1 MRLKTFEIFYNTY
14 NNILFHSKG
23 WNQREQKQN
32 ILLYSIL
39 FVPHTPLIIIF
50 YSLVSVFKKLV
61 RKSILKI
68 NNFIWNKKNTTHKLY
83 HQSLQVCIIFPQQH
97 SKVQCFYSN
106 RCCLF
111 WATCQHFINGLIT
124 NSVCFPM
131 SFCGLH
137 ILPIASTIGVWII
150 LVSLVSKIQI
160 Y

>member
-1 MRLKTFEIFYNTY
+1 MKYFTIRITIFCFTQKGETKENRNKTYCCIPFYSYPTH
-14 NNILFHSKG
+14 HS
-23 WNQREQKQN
+23 
-32 ILLYSIL
+32 I
-39 FVPHTPLIIIF
+39 IIIF